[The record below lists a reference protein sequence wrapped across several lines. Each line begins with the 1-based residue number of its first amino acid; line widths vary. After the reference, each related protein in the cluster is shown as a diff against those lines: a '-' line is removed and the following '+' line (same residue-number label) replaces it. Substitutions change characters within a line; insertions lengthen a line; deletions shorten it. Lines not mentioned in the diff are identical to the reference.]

1 MRYDHPMRG
10 TVQQATPLVRS
21 REQVHQGHEAARRVA
36 NRKVGFFAHLVVYGT
51 TITFLVFVAGLTP
64 GLIVALSWGIGLSV
78 HGFFAIMVPGL
89 RKRWMD
95 AELETRVNSTLQGE
109 RTAIAGRQ
117 ARSLEVLSA
126 SIAHEIRNPVTAAR
140 SLVAQIGEDPA
151 APENAEYAKVALAEL
166 DRVERSITHLLRYAR
181 DESPRLGSVE
191 LIELVD
197 SAMETLREPIKK
209 SGVIVTRAIDRDV
222 TLQADAEQ
230 LRRVVMNL
238 VVNALEALEG
248 TADACIEIEG
258 GESLAGTEVWLRVR
272 DNGPGIP
279 ADQLDRVFEPFR
291 TSKDKGTGL
300 GLPIARKIVEAHG
313 GTLDV
318 HSVPGRTELEV
329 TIPRALPSTAT
340 AKRLT
345 S

>member
-1 MRYDHPMRG
+1 MRYDQVVMRG
-10 TVQQATPLVRS
+10 TMQQAPALVPVA
-21 REQVHQGHEAARRVA
+21 EKAARKA
-36 NRKVGFFAHLVVYGT
+36 AGRKVGFYAHLVVYCS
-51 TITFLVFVAGLTP
+51 TIVFLSFVAGLFP
-64 GLIVALSWGIGLSV
+64 GMIVALSWGIGLSV
-78 HGFFAIMVPGL
+78 HGYFAVAVPSL
-89 RKRWMD
+89 RKRWMRD
-95 AELETRVNSTLQGE
+95 ELETHGTEALLGE
-109 RTAIAGRQ
+109 RTELAGRH

-126 SIAHEIRNPVTAAR
+126 SIAHEIRNPITAAR

-181 DESPRLGSVE
+181 DESPRLTTVSLV
-191 LIELVD
+191 ELVD
-197 SAMETLREPIKK
+197 SAMETLRDPIQK
-209 SGVIVTRAIDRDV
+209 SGVIVTRTIDRDV
-222 TLQADAEQ
+222 TLQVDAEQ

-238 VVNALEALEG
+238 VVNALEALVG
-248 TADACIEIEG
+248 TPDACIEIEG
-258 GESLAGTEVWLRVR
+258 GESLAGTETWLRVR

-313 GTLDV
+313 GTLDA

-329 TIPRALPSTAT
+329 TLPHAPAKPT
-340 AKRLT
+340 KRLGA
-345 S
+345 

>member
-1 MRYDHPMRG
+1 M
-10 TVQQATPLVRS
+10 QQATPIVPPAH
-21 REQVHQGHEAARRVA
+21 VAARRTA
-36 NRKVGFFAHLVVYGT
+36 NRKVGFYAHLVVYST

-78 HGFFAIMVPGL
+78 HAFFAIAAPGL
-89 RKRWMD
+89 RQRWMD
-95 AELETRVNSTLQGE
+95 AELETRVSSTLQGE

-126 SIAHEIRNPVTAAR
+126 SIAHEIRNPITAAR

-151 APENAEYAKVALAEL
+151 APENAEYARVALSEL

-181 DESPRLGSVE
+181 DESPRLVSVP
-191 LIELVD
+191 LVELVD
-197 SAMETLREPIKK
+197 SAMETLRAPIEK
-209 SGVIVTRAIDRDV
+209 SGVIVTRTVDRDV
-222 TLQADAEQ
+222 TVFADSEQ
-230 LRRVVMNL
+230 LRRVVMNV

-248 TADACIEIEG
+248 TTDACIEIEG
-258 GESLAGTEVWLRVR
+258 GESLAGTEAWLRVR

-313 GTLDV
+313 GSLDV
-318 HSVPGRTELEV
+318 HSAPGRTEFEL
-329 TIPRALPSTAT
+329 TLPRTNTNQSLRS
-340 AKRLT
+340 LQ

>member
-1 MRYDHPMRG
+1 MRG
-10 TVQQATPLVRS
+10 TMQQAPPLVPDAHR
-21 REQVHQGHEAARRVA
+21 AARKA
-36 NRKVGFFAHLVVYGT
+36 INRKVGFYAHLVAYCS
-51 TITFLVFVAGLTP
+51 TIAFLLFVAGFVP
-64 GLIVALSWGIGLSV
+64 GVIVALAWGIGLSV
-78 HGFFAIMVPGL
+78 HGYFAVVVPPL

-95 AELETRVNSTLQGE
+95 RELEARVHDTLQGE
-109 RTAIAGRQ
+109 RTALAGRH

-126 SIAHEIRNPVTAAR
+126 SIAHEIRNPITAAR

-181 DESPRLGSVE
+181 DESPRLTTVSLV
-191 LIELVD
+191 ELVD
-197 SAMETLREPIKK
+197 SAMETLRDPIQK
-209 SGVIVTRAIDRDV
+209 SGVVVTRAVDRDV

-238 VVNALEALEG
+238 VVNALEALVG
-248 TADACIEIEG
+248 TTDACIEIEG
-258 GESLAGTEVWLRVR
+258 GESLAGTETWLRVR

-329 TIPRALPSTAT
+329 TLPHAAT
-340 AKRLT
+340 TPANKRLA